1 MFAGFCLADSTE
13 NASVLKATNRWRDE
27 MNRATVVVAGL
38 LLTFTMSGVGAAQ
51 EKYPSRPIRFIVPFA
66 PGGPSDILSRLIGQK
81 LSDVLGET
89 IVVDNR
95 GSVGG
100 ILGAELGAKSPA
112 DGHTLILV
120 ANSLLTINPHV
131 YKKLPYD
138 PMRDFQP
145 ITQLTEGGAVVVVH
159 PSVQAK
165 NIKEF
170 IALAKASPGKI
181 NYATTGTG
189 NLLGIAH
196 FRVMAGGL
204 DMVPIAYKGT
214 GQAVISLISGEVQ
227 FFFMNP
233 MVAIPHIKSGKLRAI
248 AVTSTGR
255 NPALPDIATVSESGV
270 PGFKNITWHTIQV
283 PTGTSRA
290 IVTRLNTEL
299 VKIVNLPDVKERFT
313 SNGLTAVGSKPED
326 VTKHVKEESAEI
338 AKLVKQIGYEPQ

>member
-1 MFAGFCLADSTE
+1 
-13 NASVLKATNRWRDE
+13 
-27 MNRATVVVAGL
+27 MNHATVVVAGL
-38 LLTFTMSGVGAAQ
+38 LLTFAVSGVEAA
-51 EKYPSRPIRFIVPFA
+51 EAKYPNRPIRFIVPFA
-66 PGGPSDILSRLIGQK
+66 PGGPSDILSRFVGQK
-81 LSDVLGET
+81 LGDALGDT

-100 ILGAELGAKSPA
+100 ILGAELGAKSLP
-112 DGHTLILV
+112 DGYTLLLA

-145 ITQLTEGGAVVVVH
+145 ITQLTEGGNVVVVH
-159 PSVQAK
+159 PSVPAK
-165 NIKEF
+165 SIKEF
-170 IALAKASPGKI
+170 IAFAKSRPGKI

-189 NLLGIAH
+189 NLLGIAN
-196 FRVMAGGL
+196 FREMTGI

-233 MVAIPHIKSGKLRAI
+233 LVAITHVKSGKLRALG
-248 AVTSTGR
+248 VTSTTR
-255 NPALPDIATVSESGV
+255 NPALPDVPTVSESGV

-283 PTGTSRA
+283 PARTPKP

-299 VKIVNLPDVKERFT
+299 VKIVNLPDVQARFKDQ
-313 SNGLTAVGSKPED
+313 GLTPVGSKPEE
-326 VTKHVKEESAEI
+326 VSKHVREESAEV
-338 AKLVKQIGYEPQ
+338 AKLVKKIGYQPQ